1 MPGGDRT
8 GPAGMGPMTGRRAG
22 YCAGNTTPGAMNLGF
37 GRGYGPGFGRG
48 LGLGFRGGRW
58 GRWAGPYVP
67 YGAPFSPFVGRVTR
81 PQQELEALQADAA
94 FLRDS
99 LESVTKRIAEL
110 EARNKEE

>member
-22 YCAGNTTPGAMNLGF
+22 YCVGNAGPDAMNLGF

-48 LGLGFRGGRW
+48 LGLGFRGGRR
-58 GRWAGPYVP
+58 GRWAEPYAP
-67 YGAPFSPFVGRVTR
+67 YGAPFSPFMGRVTR

-94 FLRDS
+94 FLRKS

-110 EARNKEE
+110 EARNKEA